1 MIKNITNIIL
11 TNSGDIHSFSSL
23 RQKFKNVY
31 HFPMI
36 KIKYTEYEL
45 DFGEF
50 DYAVFCSKNSVKSL
64 VQNIT
69 NDKFPKNLKCISI
82 GTKTSKLLEKFG
94 FKIFL
99 TSKKS
104 YSKEMIEDIKE
115 INDLKDS
122 KLLLMQGNLSSNKIY
137 NDLKNITNVKKVI
150 SYQTT
155 MVKKKSVELE
165 NLLYNKETITVFT
178 SPSSFDAFCLNYNP
192 ESTKIVSIGKTTS
205 DYIANKD
212 FKIELTSKM
221 QTFEKISDEI
231 LKNY

>member
-1 MIKNITNIIL
+1 M
-11 TNSGDIHSFSSL
+11 
-23 RQKFKNVY
+23 
-31 HFPMI
+31 
-36 KIKYTEYEL
+36 
-45 DFGEF
+45 
-50 DYAVFCSKNSVKSL
+50 FCSKNSVKSL

-69 NDKFPKNLKCISI
+69 NDKFPNNLKCISI

-104 YSKEMIEDIKE
+104 YSKDMLEDIKE
-115 INDLKDS
+115 IDDLKGS
-122 KLLLMQGNLSSNKIY
+122 KFLLMQGNLSSNKLY

-212 FKIELTSKM
+212 YKIDLTSKM

>member
-1 MIKNITNIIL
+1 M
-11 TNSGDIHSFSSL
+11 
-23 RQKFKNVY
+23 
-31 HFPMI
+31 
-36 KIKYTEYEL
+36 
-45 DFGEF
+45 
-50 DYAVFCSKNSVKSL
+50 
-64 VQNIT
+64 
-69 NDKFPKNLKCISI
+69 
-82 GTKTSKLLEKFG
+82 
-94 FKIFL
+94 

-104 YSKEMIEDIKE
+104 YSKEKIEYIKE
-115 INDLKDS
+115 IDDLKGS
-122 KLLLMQGNLSSNKIY
+122 KFLLMQGNLSSNKLY

-212 FKIELTSKM
+212 FKIDLTSKM